1 MDKIAV
7 ITYCRF
13 TECERQNEVLGVF
26 TDEEQMKTALSQIIE
41 KVEGTYNE
49 EFGDEWGCETTE
61 DSFYHFYSPT
71 DWFETFVE
79 VLRMEPNTIKS

>member
-7 ITYCRF
+7 ITHSLF
-13 TECERQNEVLGVF
+13 TECETRNEVLGVF

-41 KVEGTYNE
+41 KVEETYKE
-49 EFGDEWGCETTE
+49 EFDDEWVCESTE
-61 DSFYHFYSPT
+61 NKVYHFYSPT

-79 VLRMEPNTIKS
+79 VLRMEPNTIKL